1 MLNKFEKFLSFRLS
15 PIDQIDKLMSGVEY
29 DKNGTSVIKATAL
42 MNIWLIKQNGTKIP
56 NGDLIDEKAMDWE
69 FKFIEK
75 VINNA
80 SYYLPLNLT
89 FNGIAERR

>member
-1 MLNKFEKFLSFRLS
+1 
-15 PIDQIDKLMSGVEY
+15 MSGVEY